1 MNCTADGL
9 LRATGIDKAFPG
21 VQALSRVD
29 FDLRAG
35 EVHALVGENGAGKS
49 TLTRILAGV
58 QAPDGGKMSLA
69 GRPYVPASRLE
80 AEGRGVRMVMQ
91 ELNLIG
97 NLTVAENIFI
107 ERLPSRF
114 GFIDYPKLH
123 QAAREAMEKV
133 GLGDTDPATPV
144 RTLGVGRQQMVE
156 IAAGLSR
163 RCRVLALDEPT
174 ASLTGGEVE
183 LLFTQIR
190 RLQAEG
196 VGVIYI
202 SHRIEEVLDIADRVT
217 VLRDGKVV
225 GTCATKEV
233 DPDTVIRMMVGR
245 DLGHECLAPSG
256 ARGELALRVSGLCR
270 GDRVRDV
277 SFEAYRGEILGV
289 AGLMGS
295 GRTETMRA
303 IFGADPPEAG
313 AVYLHGTREPARI
326 RKPRDAVRRGIALLT
341 EDRKEQGLFLS
352 LPVRANVSITRLGG
366 PRRYGRSTCPAA
378 DAQLSRARTLG
389 GSLKRLV
396 RSGVV
401 RRYLHALT
409 STPQT
414 GVQPSPRPSALRLP
428 PGERQSLTHPLSCL
442 GWINLARE
450 QQVAEHYVDALGVK
464 CWSVEQ
470 AAGQLSGGNQQKVV
484 IAKWLFRDC
493 DILIFDE
500 PTRGID
506 VGAKFEIYRMLGD
519 LAGQGKAILFVSSD
533 LKELMAVCN
542 RILVLS
548 AGRVAGTFA
557 RDQWTEEAIMA
568 AAFREYVK
576 TPGGAQ
582 AHGR

>member
-1 MNCTADGL
+1 MESATDRL
-9 LRATGIDKAFPG
+9 LVTTGIDKAFPG
-21 VQALSRVD
+21 VQALSQVD
-29 FDLRAG
+29 FDLHAG

-49 TLTRILAGV
+49 TLTRIVAGV
-58 QAPDGGKMSLA
+58 EAPDGGQMLLA
-69 GRPYVPASRLE
+69 GRPYEPKSRID
-80 AEGRGVRMVMQ
+80 AEGQSVRMVMQ

-114 GFIDYPKLH
+114 GFINYTRLH

-133 GLGDTDPATPV
+133 GLADMDPSTPV
-144 RTLGVGRQQMVE
+144 RSLGVGRRQMVE

-174 ASLTGGEVE
+174 ASLTQGEVE

-190 RLQAEG
+190 RLKAEG
-196 VGVIYI
+196 VGIIYI
-202 SHRIEEVLDIADRVT
+202 SHRIEEVLSIADRVT
-217 VLRDGKVV
+217 ILRDGKVV
-225 GTCATKEV
+225 GTYATKEV

-256 ARGELALRVSGLCR
+256 ERGALAMRVAGLSR
-270 GDRVRDV
+270 GDKVRNV
-277 SFEAYRGEILGV
+277 SFEVYRGEILGV

-303 IFGADPPEAG
+303 VFGADSPEAG
-313 AVYLHGTREPARI
+313 AVYLYDSNEPARI
-326 RKPRDAVRRGIALLT
+326 RKPSDAVRHGIALLT

-352 LPVRANVSITRLGG
+352 LAVRANVSITRL
-366 PRRYGRSTCPAA
+366 RH
-378 DAQLSRARTLG
+378 LSR
-389 GSLKRLV
+389 
-396 RSGVV
+396 
-401 RRYLHALT
+401 
-409 STPQT
+409 
-414 GVQPSPRPSALRLP
+414 
-428 PGERQSLTHPLSCL
+428 L
-442 GWINLARE
+442 GWIDSPQE
-450 QQVAEHYVDALGVK
+450 QQVARQYVDSLGIK

-506 VGAKFEIYRMLGD
+506 VGAKFEIYRMLGE
-519 LAGQGKAILFVSSD
+519 LARKGKAIVFVSSD

-542 RILVLS
+542 RILVMS
-548 AGRVAGTFA
+548 AGRVAGIFERGRWA
-557 RDQWTEEAIMA
+557 EEAILA
-568 AAFREYVK
+568 AAFSEYVK
-576 TPGGAQ
+576 TPGGSRAY
-582 AHGR
+582 GR